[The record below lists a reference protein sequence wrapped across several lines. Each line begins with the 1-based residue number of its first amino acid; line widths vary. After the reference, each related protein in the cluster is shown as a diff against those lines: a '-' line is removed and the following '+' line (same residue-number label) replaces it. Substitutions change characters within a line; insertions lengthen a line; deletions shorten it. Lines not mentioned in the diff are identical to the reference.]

1 MFTAS
6 TSAVS
11 GDLAAWGS
19 HVVIVVGNGMVIVG
33 LSNEVQVRSIHGFAA
48 AHIM

>member
-1 MFTAS
+1 MAS
-6 TSAVS
+6 TSTVS

-19 HVVIVVGNGMVIVG
+19 HVVIVVGNGVVIVG
-33 LSNEVQVRSIHGFAA
+33 LSNGAQLRSIHGFSA